1 MVSSHY
7 YLGVALSFHVTSQI
21 IYDPLVFVTLI
32 AALWSMLK
40 DVIGPHA
47 KRKKEYQVKLHQM
60 VDDWVGEPA
69 RPGFGSVPGVAE
81 RVQHL
86 ESDVSLI
93 KHEVQFNS
101 GTSIKDAVTRTDATV
116 AELKPQVAELRHK
129 VDVQLIRQQEVK
141 DHLEEFNATGRPV

>member
-1 MVSSHY
+1 LSIH
-7 YLGVALSFHVTSQI
+7 VANQI
-21 IYDPLVFVTLI
+21 IYDPLVI
-32 AALWSMLK
+32 ATMVVALWSMLK

-47 KRKKEYQVKLHQM
+47 RRKKEYQDKLHQM

-69 RPGFGSVPGVAE
+69 RPGFGSIPGVAE

-86 ESDVSLI
+86 EADVSLI

-101 GTSIKDAVTRTDATV
+101 GTSIKDAVTRTDA
-116 AELKPQVAELRHK
+116 AMADLKPQVDELKHK

-141 DHLEEFNATGRPV
+141 QHLEEFNATGRPV